1 MLTSG
6 ESVTSAISKILNAPR
21 LARIILL
28 MIFDLLLSFIAIAIP
43 YFLMTEDATPNLK
56 NTLPLLIYPATVVL
70 LLALFK
76 IYKIVFRYI
85 NDKTIFTV
93 ASVLALATIV
103 AYFPLRSLTHFE
115 FSILALAYFLT
126 SYLVV
131 FYRFSIKKYFQSLD
145 ADHIDKIKIA
155 IYGAGE
161 AGRQI
166 AQGLLIGS
174 KYQPLAFFDDNINLH
189 GRTISGLPV
198 FSPSDIQK
206 ILKRFKCHDVLI
218 SIPSADAATRKNI
231 IKKLSTLNI
240 RLQTLPSL
248 NDLAEGK
255 VKPEDIREVDI
266 SDLLNRNIVLPDEQS
281 INSFITNKVI
291 AISGAGGSI
300 GSELCR
306 QIIKNNPKDLV
317 LIESSEFA
325 LYQIDSEL
333 KKYAPNA
340 KITARLCNITEATY
354 IEDIFKEKQIDTVFH
369 AAAYKHVPLIEDN
382 ISAGAH
388 NNIHGT
394 KNLAELASKYGVK
407 KFVLISTD
415 KAVRPTNI
423 MGATKRISELILQAL
438 AAESPQTCFSMVRF
452 GNVLGSSGSVIPL
465 FKQQIKSGGPVT
477 VTHPEI
483 TRYFMTIPEAAQLVI
498 QAGAYATGGEVFILD
513 MGKPVKI
520 VDLAKKM
527 INLSGYTVKDDSN
540 PYGEIEIKFSGLRP
554 GEKLY
559 EELLIDANAIKTNH
573 AQIFKAQEPFLSK
586 DELYTALDKIEQA
599 CQQADIKKLE
609 SLIKEVV
616 KEYEKN

>member
-1 MLTSG
+1 M
-6 ESVTSAISKILNAPR
+6 TSAISKILNTPR
-21 LARIILL
+21 FVRISLL
-28 MIFDLLLSFIAIAIP
+28 MAIDLFFTFVAIAIP
-43 YFLMTEDATPNLK
+43 YFLTTEAVVHLDS
-56 NTLPLLIYPATVVL
+56 TLPLLLFPASVIL
-70 LLALFK
+70 FLAIFK

-85 NDKTIFTV
+85 NDQTIFTV
-93 ASVLALATIV
+93 ASVLGLAAVV
-103 AYFPLRSLTHFE
+103 AYFPLRSLANVE
-115 FSILALAYFLT
+115 LPVLALAYFLS
-126 SYLVV
+126 SYFIL
-131 FYRFSIKKYFQSLD
+131 FYRFAIKRYFHSLD
-145 ADHIDKIKIA
+145 ANRSAKTKIA

-166 AQGLLIGS
+166 AQGLLVGN
-174 KYQPLAFFDDNINLH
+174 KYQPIAFFDDNSNLH

-198 FSPSDIQK
+198 YNPSEIQK
-206 ILKRFKCHDVLI
+206 VLQRAECQDVLI
-218 SIPSADAATRKNI
+218 SIPSADAVTKNKI
-231 IKKLSTLNI
+231 IKNLSSLNL

-255 VKPEDIREVDI
+255 VKPEDIREVEI
-266 SDLLNRNIVLPDEQS
+266 SDLLHRDIVLPDEQS
-281 INSFITNKVI
+281 INNFITSKVI

-306 QIIKNNPKDLV
+306 QIIKNNPKELI

-333 KKYAPNA
+333 RKHSPQT
-340 KITARLCNITEATY
+340 KITARLCNVTEATFL
-354 IEDIFKEKQIDTVFH
+354 EDIFKETPIDTVFH

-382 ISAGAH
+382 IGAGAH

-394 KNLAELASKYGVK
+394 KNMAEMAVKYSVK

-423 MGATKRISELILQAL
+423 MGATKRVAELILQAL
-438 AAESPQTCFSMVRF
+438 AAENPKTCFSMVRF

-465 FKQQIKSGGPVT
+465 FKQQIKNGGPVT

-520 VDLAKKM
+520 VELAKKM
-527 INLSGYTVKDDSN
+527 IHLSGYTVKDESN
-540 PYGEIEIKFSGLRP
+540 PKGEIEIKYSGLRP

-573 AQIFKAQEPFLSK
+573 AQIFKAQEPFLAK
-586 DELYTALDKIEQA
+586 NELYTTLDKIEQA
-599 CQQADIKKLE
+599 CHKADNNQIGN
-609 SLIKEVV
+609 LIKEIV

>member
-1 MLTSG
+1 MS
-6 ESVTSAISKILNAPR
+6 SAISKILNTPR
-21 LARIILL
+21 IVRIGLL
-28 MIFDLLLSFIAIAIP
+28 MAMDLFFTFAAIAIP
-43 YFLMTEDATPNLK
+43 HFLISPEVTPSFET
-56 NTLPLLIYPATVVL
+56 TLPLLIFSAVIIL
-70 LLALFK
+70 FLAVFK

-85 NDKTIFTV
+85 NDQTIFTV
-93 ASVLALATIV
+93 ASVLGLATIV
-103 AYFPLRSLTHFE
+103 AYFPLRLLARIE
-115 FSILALAYFLT
+115 LPVLALSYFLA
-126 SYLVV
+126 SYFVL
-131 FYRFSIKKYFQSLD
+131 FYRFAIKKYFHSLD
-145 ADHIDKIKIA
+145 ANRNEKTKIA

-166 AQGLLIGS
+166 AQGLLIGNR
-174 KYQPLAFFDDNINLH
+174 YQPIAFFDDNSNLH
-189 GRTISGLPV
+189 GRTIAGLPV
-198 FSPSDIQK
+198 FNPGDIQDVLKK
-206 ILKRFKCHDVLI
+206 IECKNILI
-218 SIPSADAATRKNI
+218 SIPSADGVTKKNI
-231 IKKLSTLNI
+231 IKRLSALNL
-240 RLQTLPSL
+240 RLQTLPGLS
-248 NDLAEGK
+248 DLAEGK
-255 VKPEDIREVDI
+255 VKPEDIREVEI
-266 SDLLNRNIVLPDEQS
+266 TDLLHRDIVLPDEHS
-281 INSFITNKVI
+281 ITSFLTNKVI

-306 QIIKNNPKDLV
+306 QIIKNNPKELV

-333 KKYAPNA
+333 RKHSPHT
-340 KITARLCNITEATY
+340 KITARLCNVTEATFL
-354 IEDIFKEKQIDTVFH
+354 EDIFKEKQIETVFH
-369 AAAYKHVPLIEDN
+369 AAAYKHVPLIEEN
-382 ISAGAH
+382 VGAGAH

-394 KNLAELASKYGVK
+394 KNMAELAVKYGVK

-423 MGATKRISELILQAL
+423 MGATKRVAELILQAL
-438 AAESPQTCFSMVRF
+438 AAENPKTCFSMVRF

-465 FKQQIKSGGPVT
+465 FKQQIKNGGPVT

-520 VDLAKKM
+520 VELAKKM

-540 PYGEIEIKFSGLRP
+540 PQGEIEINFSGLRP

-573 AQIFKAQEPFLSK
+573 AQIFKAQEPFLPK
-586 DELYTALDKIEQA
+586 NELYSTLDKIETA
-599 CQQADIKKLE
+599 CQQADTNKIGN
-609 SLIKEVV
+609 LIKEIV

>member
-1 MLTSG
+1 M
-6 ESVTSAISKILNAPR
+6 TSAISKILNAPR

-43 YFLMTEDATPNLK
+43 YFSIADDIPASL
-56 NTLPLLIYPATVVL
+56 NTALPLLIYPACVVFFL
-70 LLALFK
+70 GTFK
-76 IYKIVFRYI
+76 VYKIVFRYI
-85 NDKTIFTV
+85 NDHTIFTI
-93 ASVLALATIV
+93 ASVIWIATTLTYYLLATIIHIKLSV
-103 AYFPLRSLTHFE
+103 MV
-115 FSILALAYFLT
+115 LAYFVS
-126 SYLVV
+126 SYFVLI
-131 FYRFSIKKYFQSLD
+131 YRFAIRRYFLSLD
-145 ADHIDKIKIA
+145 VDKSNRTKIA

-166 AQGLLIGS
+166 AQGLVAS
-174 KYQPLAFFDDNINLH
+174 NQYQPVAIFDDNKNLH
-189 GRTISGLPV
+189 GRTIYGITV
-198 FSPSDIQK
+198 FDPKHIEITLANFDC
-206 ILKRFKCHDVLI
+206 RDVLI
-218 SIPSADAATRKNI
+218 SIPSADAATKTKI
-231 IKKLSTLNI
+231 IKRLSEFNV
-240 RLQTLPSL
+240 RLHTLPSTQEL
-248 NDLAEGK
+248 IQGK

-266 SDLLNRNIVLPDEQS
+266 TDLLNRNIVLPDEQS
-281 INSFITNKVI
+281 INSFLANKVI
-291 AISGAGGSI
+291 TVSGAGGSI

-306 QIIKNNPKDLV
+306 QIIKNNPKELI

-325 LYQIDSEL
+325 LYQIDAEL
-333 KKYAPNA
+333 RKLSSHT
-340 KITARLCNITEATY
+340 KITARLCSVTESKFLEY
-354 IEDIFKEKQIDTVFH
+354 IFKEKQIDTVFH

-394 KNLAELASKYGVK
+394 KKLAELASKYGVK